1 MKPPTIRIG
10 ALCCAVILAGCEH
23 VPDVNDARK
32 LYLAGTEAAAAGDDE
47 IARAEFSGACAIAL
61 KGGFGAGFEAQCLY
75 EYAKEA
81 GYTGRKV
88 EAEKAF
94 QDALVR
100 LDRASLP
107 PQGLRASILSEYAR
121 FLHDTRQH
129 PKAVPAF
136 EQALPEMRKQGMLDV
151 DPVGYAAFLDDYA
164 DSLGAIGRAARA
176 GEVSA
181 ESAAIK
187 DRHRGEKPYF
197 EARRYW
203 AQPPAESA
211 N

>member
-1 MKPPTIRIG
+1 MKLTTIRIG
-10 ALCCAVILAGCEH
+10 AIACAAILAGCEH

-32 LYLAGTEAAAAGDDE
+32 LYLAGTQAEAAGDDE
-47 IARAEFSGACAIAL
+47 IARDEFAGACEIAL

-75 EYAKEA
+75 EYAKAA
-81 GYTGRKV
+81 GYTGKKA

-94 QDALVR
+94 QDALAR
-100 LDRASLP
+100 IDRASLP

-121 FLHDTRQH
+121 LLHDTRQH
-129 PKAVPAF
+129 AKAVPAF

-151 DPVGYAAFLDDYA
+151 DPVGFSVFLDDYA
-164 DSLGAIGRAARA
+164 DSLGAIGQAARA

-187 DRHRGEKPYF
+187 ARHRGEKPYF